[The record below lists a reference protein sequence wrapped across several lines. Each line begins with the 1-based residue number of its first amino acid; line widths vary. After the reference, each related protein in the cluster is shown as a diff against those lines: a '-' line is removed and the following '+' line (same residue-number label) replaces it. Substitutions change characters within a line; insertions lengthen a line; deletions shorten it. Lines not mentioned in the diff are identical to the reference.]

1 MIEALRNA
9 WRLPDVR
16 NKLLITGLILVIYQF
31 AAHVP
36 VVGVNRTAL
45 EALLDPNTTGGN
57 LVNVLNLLSGGAVA
71 NFSILANGVYP
82 YITASIIFQLL
93 VPIIPRL
100 QQIQREPGG
109 QEKIQR
115 YTYYLTI
122 PMAVLQA
129 FGQIQIFNAL
139 LVTNEI
145 TGDAGNQSL
154 QIIPGFGSD
163 LLLTISV
170 LATMTAG
177 TMFAVWLG
185 ELITE
190 QGIGNGISI
199 IIFAG
204 IVAEAPTN
212 LVNLVANSLRPIYD
226 IGLFIVIVL
235 VSIVVIVYIQEG
247 VRRIP
252 VQYGKR
258 VRGRK
263 QYGGTS
269 THIPLRVNPVGMIP
283 LIFSQAV
290 ITFPAVFVSFFPD
303 GPVRRSITES
313 FGNQQGLFYWFTF
326 FMLTVAFTFFYS
338 EVMIGNQNLAE
349 TLQRQGG
356 FIPGIR
362 PGKRTQEYIVRVT
375 RRITLVGA
383 IFLGIIAIV
392 PGIVDFINGLL
403 FPGEAIEGGL
413 NAATV
418 LTGAGLIIVVGVVID
433 FMRQLEAQLVMRNY
447 EGFMR

>member
-1 MIEALRNA
+1 MIQALFNA

-16 NKLLITGLILVIYQF
+16 NKLLITGFILVIYQF

-36 VVGVNRTAL
+36 VVGVNRNAL
-45 EALLDPNTTGGN
+45 EQLLDPSATGGN
-57 LVNVLNLLSGGAVA
+57 LVQTLNLLSGGAVA

-139 LVTNEI
+139 LVSNEV
-145 TGDAGNQSL
+145 TGGTQETL
-154 QIIPGFGSD
+154 TIIPGFGSD
-163 LLLTISV
+163 LLLTVSV

-177 TMFAVWLG
+177 TMFAIWLG

-212 LVNLVANSLRPIYD
+212 FANLVTNSLRPVWD
-226 IGLFIVIVL
+226 IGLFLAITLI
-235 VSIVVIVYIQEG
+235 SVVAIVYIQEG

-290 ITFPAVFVSFFPD
+290 ITFPAVFVSFFPE
-303 GPVRRSITES
+303 GGFRQEVTET
-313 FGNQQGLFYWFTF
+313 FGSQQGLIFWLSF
-326 FMLTVAFTFFYS
+326 FILTVAFTFFYS

-349 TLQRQGG
+349 SLQRQGG

-362 PGKRTQEYIVRVT
+362 PGKRTQDYIVRVT

-383 IFLGIIAIV
+383 VFLGIIAIV
-392 PGIVDFINGLL
+392 PGMVDFVNGIL
-403 FPGEAIEGGL
+403 FPGESVEGAL